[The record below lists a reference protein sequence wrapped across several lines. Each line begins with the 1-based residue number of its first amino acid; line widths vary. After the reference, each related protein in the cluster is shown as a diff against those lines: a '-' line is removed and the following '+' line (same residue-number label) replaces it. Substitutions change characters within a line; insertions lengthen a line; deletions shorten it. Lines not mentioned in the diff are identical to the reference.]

1 MSRIAFYPGT
11 FDPVTNGHAD
21 ILAGALAIAD
31 QVVVAIGINPA
42 KSPVFGL
49 DERKEMIAEMAAAI
63 GGDAA
68 RRVSAIAFE
77 GLLVEAAKAAGATI
91 LVRGLRDSAD
101 FDYEMQMAGMNGTL
115 APAIRTVFLPAS
127 PASRHITA
135 TLVRQIA
142 SLGGDVRP
150 FVPPSVARRLKKKFA
165 RRG

>member
-21 ILAGALAIAD
+21 ILGGALAIAD
-31 QVVVAIGINPA
+31 SVVVAIGTNPA
-42 KSPVFGL
+42 KAPVFSL
-49 DERKEMIAEMAAAI
+49 EERREMIAEMAAAL
-63 GGDAA
+63 GAGAA
-68 RRVSAIAFE
+68 RRVLTTAFE
-77 GLLVEAAKAAGATI
+77 GLVVEAARAAGATL

-142 SLGGDVRP
+142 NLGGDVRP
-150 FVPPSVARRLKKKFA
+150 FVPASVARRLKKKFA